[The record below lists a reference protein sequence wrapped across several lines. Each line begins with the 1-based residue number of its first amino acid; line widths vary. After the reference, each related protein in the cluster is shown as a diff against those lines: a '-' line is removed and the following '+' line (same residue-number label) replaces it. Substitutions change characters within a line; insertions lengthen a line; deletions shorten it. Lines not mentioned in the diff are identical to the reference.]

1 MEGFKLPE
9 RDTRLIKHDNTVYKI
24 KLVYVT
30 SKRGSHEHILPCDAK
45 SMQHEIEE
53 AISVVLSGN
62 LTPVKTDHFIIHTER
77 KPWKMASL
85 LVFTENSRWLQTH
98 ASMLTLFVK
107 ARQDVE
113 AQPTQRQP
121 KSPQTESK
129 RQTEQAR
136 RMGRLS
142 SSAFTGGT
150 HRRKH
155 TRTFE
160 VKETRSPSPPQPKK
174 MKPSDTRQD
183 QSLEQQD
190 VQHRAYLLRRRDRV
204 PDTNE
209 RQQHTIKNYHLRSQV
224 MHLGTVSGALD
235 QQGSEGSECR
245 PRRQRGSS
253 RGSLARVTGQAKQEH
268 VRDISHPH
276 EAEPRV
282 GATAN
287 VPSRPAYPQGGAVQH
302 DTHHVLQP
310 AQHDGAQYQLE
321 EQRRLQRLV
330 GNQQTHQTEVAQYQ
344 LQSRGPLQR
353 MVSAV
358 LTPVKNLFS

>member
-174 MKPSDTRQD
+174 MKPSDTRSQD

-209 RQQHTIKNYHLRSQV
+209 RQQHTIKNYHLRS
-224 MHLGTVSGALD
+224 
-235 QQGSEGSECR
+235 
-245 PRRQRGSS
+245 
-253 RGSLARVTGQAKQEH
+253 
-268 VRDISHPH
+268 
-276 EAEPRV
+276 
-282 GATAN
+282 
-287 VPSRPAYPQGGAVQH
+287 QGGAVQH